1 MQTTKRQTFLLD
13 GTTYQYRITAAAI
26 KKYEAAA
33 DRQVSNSLP
42 LTQVVRFL
50 CYVAIMLPSSIN
62 PDLLVQLYRK
72 GLFRTRKTRGEY
84 SLRGIRSLAVAA
96 RKKLL
101 ASAVTVPTT

>member
-50 CYVAIMLPSSIN
+50 YYVMLMPPPGIN
-62 PDLLVQLYRK
+62 ADQMVQLYRK
-72 GLFRTRKTRGEY
+72 GFLRTRKTRGEY
-84 SLRGIRSLAVAA
+84 SLRGLRSLATAA
-96 RKKLL
+96 RKKLIGTSL
-101 ASAVTVPTT
+101 QPL